1 MKWTFAAALIFSIP
15 AFAHIEKG
23 EHQGTTESGETCSM
37 IAGDASFLN
46 NVAHPLNE
54 RIEIQIGADSFTI
67 GHPPVVDAAKS
78 IAYFNHDIFQG
89 VLATST
95 GAKALVIEMIHTET
109 KEGPAS
115 YSLITHNWKTNVSTK
130 VVCSGLTF
138 TK

>member
-1 MKWTFAAALIFSIP
+1 MKWTVAAALMIACP

-23 EHQGTTESGETCSM
+23 EHQGTTETAEICSM

-46 NVAHPLNE
+46 NQAHPLNE

-67 GHPPVVDAAKS
+67 GHPPVVDAGKS
-78 IAYFNHDIFQG
+78 IAYFNHDVFQG
-89 VLATST
+89 VLATNT

-109 KEGPAS
+109 KEGPAN
-115 YSLITHNWKTNVSTK
+115 YTLITHNWKTNVSTK

-138 TK
+138 IK